1 MQLVNRMYVDAD
13 FSSAK
18 VGQAAAECVD
28 REALVRYLPVAC
40 CKDVVVYAADE
51 DGRLDG
57 DIGGGEIQA
66 QMPFRSQSTGW
77 PVTESRFLK
86 MNYAV

>member
-1 MQLVNRMYVDAD
+1 MYVDAD

-51 DGRLDG
+51 DGRLD
-57 DIGGGEIQA
+57 DLVRCLCYDGEINDFTLRMTLGPITFPIFGTYQ
-66 QMPFRSQSTGW
+66 
-77 PVTESRFLK
+77 
-86 MNYAV
+86 